1 MRYRHL
7 RRTTI
12 AGLAAI
18 ALCLLVIVAS
28 TRFLNRRQTRHAV
41 ARWLTARVAS
51 ITGAQVKVGDL
62 NWGLLPPRVV
72 LHNLEV
78 ETPTLSCRAEL
89 AAVELAGVRLVQRT
103 IQLGS
108 VTIEGVHL
116 KGRAPSLQARGGT
129 PWVRL
134 AVHHLNLRRV
144 NLEGT
149 DLPGNLEV
157 SLNGL
162 SAAWTDAHGPPRGLL
177 RVADATVRV
186 PGLDP
191 VTATVAARFS
201 STDHFRIDHWR
212 ARGRGVELVGRGDI
226 EESGLRLHGNGRLS
240 LAELDRVVRAGH
252 VLSGTCGVTVEL
264 DTGGPRLLTA
274 RVRSASIVAAGFPLR
289 DLAGTVSVGRDGIRG
304 HLEGARFCAGRVSGR
319 YHLRELREPFHHQVE
334 LTGRG
339 VQIPSFLR
347 LLKVPD
353 AGMAASADIDASL
366 SWDGMA
372 IAHGSGQGVAQL
384 RPTRGPLPVD
394 GELQVALTPEGLLR
408 FSAQEL
414 KVGSSTV
421 SWEGPL
427 TLGNWQPAWSLR
439 VSPANLSELAPAVN
453 AWVGESVLPS
463 DLGGTGELHLG
474 LAGPWDHLRVEA
486 RLEAHPLTLAPLH
499 FDRALLAANISAGGL
514 EITDAVYRIGDGDG
528 EVTGSLRWGA
538 GNAEDQ
544 LDLTFRGHRI
554 PLQEVAGWLGLDEG
568 LVGTAAFTGALRGP
582 IASPHGSWAVGLTG
596 LEAGGLPL
604 GDGSATVDL
613 GDGTFQLRG
622 LECAAGLTGNAEWRV
637 LERVVAGH
645 LHWEGIP
652 TAGLGPV
659 AERLAG
665 SSLAGD
671 ATFRLPLDGVLTASG
686 EVRSDLVSARLS
698 IEGDRV
704 DVNAEMTR
712 TARLEAH
719 LTRAPTGAY
728 SGTGEVSLASVG
740 GLLVLLAPG
749 SGVPLKGGGH
759 ARFDVAWPATGTPRV
774 DGTIDQLDMKLESQP
789 LQLVEPAD
797 FELSADGFRMRG
809 LWARLG
815 PEQEVFARWKVDADG
830 SLSGNLSGSLD
841 ALLLRIFLPGWEP
854 AGQVKGVVELSGSVE
869 EPQLDGIA
877 EIADG
882 SFRIPDSQ
890 MVISNV
896 RGTALLSEDR
906 VELDGVA
913 FRLLG
918 GSGLVAGVVRR
929 TESEPD
935 LELSGSIQGAEFP
948 LFPGLTPRLS
958 GSWFL
963 RGPPESLVLG
973 GDLQVDRALLKRS
986 DDLGSILLAWFG
998 SSSEA
1003 PSSQLPQLD
1012 LHVVA
1017 DHTIEARSP
1026 FVRVTGSASLHI
1038 TGTPASPGL
1047 VGRVEFF
1054 EGGQFTFQG
1063 VQWEI
1068 DRAVLTFADPTSI
1081 EPRIELQ
1088 ARAWV
1093 DTYQIT
1099 ATLTGSGD
1107 RIVPTFTSDPPL
1119 PEDQVMSLVALGS
1132 RTTGSEETLGVGLAS
1147 TLITRELNAVL
1158 ERRARNLLALDQLR
1172 VDPFA
1177 DSSTG
1182 SPAARVTVV
1191 KQLSPAWTVILQ
1203 SNLSTNRE
1211 EVVRSRW
1218 QLAPQVFLEATR
1230 DVDGSW
1236 ALDLKLRRR
1245 Y

>member
-1 MRYRHL
+1 VRYRHL

-18 ALCLLVIVAS
+18 ALCLLVIVA
-28 TRFLNRRQTRHAV
+28 TAHFLNRQQTRRAV

-51 ITGAQVKVGDL
+51 LTGADIKVGELD
-62 NWGLLPPRVV
+62 WGLLPPRVV
-72 LHNLEV
+72 LHDLNV
-78 ETPTLSCRAEL
+78 EAPTLSCRAEL
-89 AAVELAGVRLVQRT
+89 VAVELAGVRLVRRT
-103 IQLGS
+103 IELGS

-116 KGRAPSLQARGGT
+116 KARAPSGPARGGT
-129 PWVRL
+129 PWIKL
-134 AVHHLNLRRV
+134 AVRHLDLRRV
-144 NLEGT
+144 DLEGT
-149 DLPGNLEV
+149 DLPGDLAV
-157 SLNGL
+157 SLDGL
-162 SAAWTDAHGPPRGLL
+162 SAAWTDADGPPRGLL
-177 RVADATVRV
+177 RVADATVSV
-186 PGLDP
+186 PGLDE
-191 VTATVAARFS
+191 VTARVAARFS
-201 STDHFRIDHWR
+201 STDHLRIDHWR
-212 ARGRGVELVGRGDI
+212 ASGRGIELAGHGEVEQGR
-226 EESGLRLHGNGRLS
+226 LRLHGNGHLS
-240 LAELDRVVRAGH
+240 LAELDRIVHAGD
-252 VLSGTCGVTVEL
+252 VLSGTCAVNLDL
-264 DTGGPRLLTA
+264 DTTGPRLLTA
-274 RVRSASIVAAGFPLR
+274 RISSTSIVAAGFPLR
-289 DLAGTVSVGRDGIRG
+289 GLAGSISVGKDGIRG
-304 HLEGARFCAGRVSGR
+304 NLESARFCNGQLSGR
-319 YHLRELREPFHHQVE
+319 YHLLQLREPFRHQIE
-334 LTGRG
+334 ITGRG
-339 VQIPSFLR
+339 VGIPQFLR

-353 AGMAASADIDASL
+353 AGLAATAEITASL
-366 SWDGMA
+366 AWNGLA
-372 IAHGSGQGVAQL
+372 IAKGEGKGIAHLKPA
-384 RPTRGPLPVD
+384 RGPLPVN
-394 GELQVALTPEGLLR
+394 GELDVALTPEGLLR
-408 FSAQEL
+408 FTAQRLE
-414 KVGSSTV
+414 VGSSTV

-439 VSPANLSELAPAVN
+439 VSPATLSELVPAVN
-453 AWVGESVLPS
+453 AWVGEAVLPS
-463 DLGGTGELHLG
+463 DLGGTGELQLA

-499 FDRALLAANISAGGL
+499 FDRALLAANISSGGL

-528 EVTGSLRWGA
+528 EITGSLRWGA
-538 GNAEDQ
+538 EDADDQ
-544 LDLTFRGHRI
+544 LNLTFRGHRI
-554 PLQEVAGWLGLDEG
+554 PLPEVAGWLGLERG
-568 LVGTAAFTGALRGP
+568 LAGTAAFTGTLRGP
-582 IASPHGSWAVGLTG
+582 IASPHGSWALGLTG
-596 LEAGGLPL
+596 LDAGGLPL

-652 TAGLGPV
+652 TVGLGPV

-698 IEGDRV
+698 VDGNQV
-704 DVNAEMTR
+704 DVNAEMTGM
-712 TARLEAH
+712 AQLAAH
-719 LTRAPTGAY
+719 LTRDPTGAY
-728 SGTGEVSLASVG
+728 SGTGDLSLSSVG

-749 SGVPLKGGGH
+749 SGVPLKGGAH
-759 ARFDVAWPATGTPRV
+759 AHFDIAWPAAGSPRV
-774 DGTIDQLDMKLESQP
+774 DGAIDQLDMKLETQP
-789 LQLVEPAD
+789 LQLVEPAE

-815 PEQEVFARWKVDADG
+815 PQQEVFARWNMGADG

-841 ALLLRIFLPGWEP
+841 ALLLRVFLPSWEP
-854 AGQVKGVVELSGSVE
+854 AGQVKGVVELSGSIS
-869 EPQLDGIA
+869 EPQLNGIA
-877 EIADG
+877 EVADG

-890 MVISNV
+890 MVISSV
-896 RGTALLSEDR
+896 RGTVLLSEDR
-906 VELDGVA
+906 AELDGVS

-918 GSGLVAGVVRR
+918 GSGLAAGVVRR
-929 TESEPD
+929 TGAEPD
-935 LELSGSIQGAEFP
+935 LDLTGSIQGAEFP
-948 LFPGLTPRLS
+948 LFAGLTPRLS

-963 RGPPESLVLG
+963 RGPPDGLVLG
-973 GDLQVDRALLKRS
+973 GDLRVDRALLKRN
-986 DDLGSILLAWFG
+986 DDIGSILLAWFG
-998 SSSEA
+998 SSGEA
-1003 PSSQLPQLD
+1003 PTSELPQLD
-1012 LHVVA
+1012 LHVTA

-1026 FVRVTGSASLHI
+1026 FVRVTGSATLHI

-1093 DTYQIT
+1093 DTYQVT

-1132 RTTGSEETLGVGLAS
+1132 RTTASEETLGFGLAS

-1177 DSSTG
+1177 DTSTG

-1191 KQLSPAWTVILQ
+1191 KQLSPAWTVVLQ